1 MTALTTVMTT
11 MDGIL
16 TTEIDDDTVTLAL
29 KRDDGG
35 EHVIQIPAFKFAWI
49 VKAFT
54 AAQSA

>member
-1 MTALTTVMTT
+1 MQTEQMTT

-16 TTEIDDDTVTLAL
+16 TAEIDDDTVTLTL

-49 VKAFT
+49 TEAFT